1 MMRVITLAEKRV
13 LIDSSLRFGI
23 WKLLKQRLKEEFA
36 MCVFPYVGGKGGQ
49 FFTTETRIFVSGAFL
64 RV

>member
-1 MMRVITLAEKRV
+1 MMRVIPLAEKRV

-36 MCVFPYVGGKGGQ
+36 TDVEQQNNEK
-49 FFTTETRIFVSGAFL
+49 TRL
-64 RV
+64 T